1 MLKTTDNNCG
11 NFLVDGLHNE
21 NLRKIANIKIRD
33 LKLFESQ
40 NLLVFPNWL
49 NTHGDKIGDESIFS
63 LRDTVLTTGNTMGFV
78 GVNDSEIKI
87 QSRFSRN
94 DEDYFLHYM
103 LQKVFAINMF
113 DLKHSFSSE
122 SIFDFLLYLF
132 PYYLKKSL
140 RQGLFKE
147 YQYNKYNDANVKGVI
162 DINRHIKSNIPFSGK
177 IAYKTKEFSYD
188 NTITQLIRHT
198 VEHIK
203 QHRFGSA
210 ILRND
215 AETQSFVSQIIS
227 ATPKYER
234 RNRTSI
240 INSNLKP
247 IVHPYFYEYQN
258 LQQICLQILRYEG
271 LKYGEEN
278 DKVYGLLFDGAW
290 LWEEYLNTLLHP
302 LQFIHP
308 ENKTGK
314 NAIYLFQ
321 NMKGKRYPDFLKDDM
336 VLDAKYK
343 RLSTKDSEFIDRN
356 DLNQII
362 SYMYVQRATIGGF
375 ICPSDNENLDITF
388 KQLGVLNGF
397 GGIVSLWTIPI
408 PQASESYLDFCN
420 SMSLIEGNFVSEMK
434 VYLPGFTNL

>member
-40 NLLVFPNWL
+40 NLLVFPNCL

-188 NTITQLIRHT
+188 NTVTQLIRHT

-203 QHRFGSA
+203 QHKFGSA

-247 IVHPYFYEYQN
+247 IVHPYFYEYRN

-302 LQFIHP
+302 LLFIHP

-321 NMKGKRYPDFLKDDM
+321 DMKGKRYPDFLKDDM

-362 SYMYVQRATIGGF
+362 SYMYVQRATRGGF
-375 ICPSDNENLDITF
+375 ICPSDNEKLDITF

-408 PQASESYLDFCN
+408 PQTSESYLDFCN
-420 SMSLIEGNFVSEMK
+420 SMSSIEGNFVSEMK

>member
-78 GVNDSEIKI
+78 GINDSEIKI